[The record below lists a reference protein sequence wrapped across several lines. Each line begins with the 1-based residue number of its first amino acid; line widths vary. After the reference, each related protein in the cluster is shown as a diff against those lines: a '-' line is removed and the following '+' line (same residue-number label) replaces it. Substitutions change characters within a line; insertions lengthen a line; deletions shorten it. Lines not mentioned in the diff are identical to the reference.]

1 MERIIFHVDVN
12 NAFLSW
18 TAIYLLKNGYK
29 KDIRTIPSV
38 IGGDEKLRHGIVLAK
53 SPIAKKYGIVTAETL
68 YSARKKCHNL
78 QVFSP
83 NYTFYKEQSKK
94 LYNYLSSY
102 TPNIEQYSIDECF
115 LDLTGTKLLYGNDYL
130 GLANKIKNDIK
141 QKFGFTVNVGIGSNK
156 LCAKMASDFEKPD
169 KVHTLYANE
178 IKEKLLPL
186 PVNDLFMVGKST
198 ANTLKSLSIHTI
210 GDLAKANSELLRK
223 HFKNQADYLKRAS
236 LGIDDSIVE
245 SRKDQNKCLSVSRT
259 LPYDHTNKEE
269 LIKVLKEEVEEL
281 SFTLRKK
288 KLYTKSIAITYKN
301 YLFKSYSHQLT
312 LLNPICST
320 NEIEKQVIFLLN
332 QSFREEPIRN
342 IGIRFSDLT
351 TSYEEQLYL
360 FEPTTK
366 KEDDIEKIMDE
377 LINKFGKN
385 IIMRA
390 SKK

>member
-29 KDIRTIPSV
+29 EDIRTIPSV

-78 QVFSP
+78 QVFPP
-83 NYTFYKEQSKK
+83 NYAFYKEQSKK

-102 TPNIEQYSIDECF
+102 TPIIEQYSIDECF
-115 LDLTGTKLLYGNDYL
+115 LDLTGTKLLYGNAYL

-169 KVHTLYANE
+169 KVHTLYASE
-178 IKEKLLPL
+178 IKEKLWPL
-186 PVNDLFMVGKST
+186 PVIDLFMVGKST
-198 ANTLKSLSIHTI
+198 ANTLKSLGIHTI

-351 TSYEEQLYL
+351 TSYEEQLSL

>member
-178 IKEKLLPL
+178 IKEKLWPL

-351 TSYEEQLYL
+351 TSYEEQLSL

>member
-29 KDIRTIPSV
+29 EDIRTIPSV

-83 NYTFYKEQSKK
+83 NYAFYKEQSKK

-115 LDLTGTKLLYGNDYL
+115 LDLTGTKLLYGNAYL

-169 KVHTLYANE
+169 KVHTLYASE
-178 IKEKLLPL
+178 IKEKLWPL
-186 PVNDLFMVGKST
+186 PVIDLFMVGKST
-198 ANTLKSLSIHTI
+198 ANTLKSLGIHTI

-301 YLFKSYSHQLT
+301 YLFKSYSRQLT

-351 TSYEEQLYL
+351 TSYEEQLSL

>member
-29 KDIRTIPSV
+29 EDIRTIPSV

-78 QVFSP
+78 QVFPP
-83 NYTFYKEQSKK
+83 NYAFYKEQSKK

-102 TPNIEQYSIDECF
+102 TPIIEQYSIDECF
-115 LDLTGTKLLYGNDYL
+115 LDLTGTKLLYGNAYL

-169 KVHTLYANE
+169 KVHTLYASE
-178 IKEKLLPL
+178 IKEKLWPL
-186 PVNDLFMVGKST
+186 PVIDLFMVGKST
-198 ANTLKSLSIHTI
+198 ANTLKSLGIHTI

-351 TSYEEQLYL
+351 TSYEEQLSL

-385 IIMRA
+385 IMMRA